1 MRGNNRLNHALR
13 PVTITRNF
21 TKFAEGSVCM
31 AFGDTHVI
39 CTATVDA
46 QVPPFL
52 RDKGRGWVT
61 AEYAMLPRCT
71 PERIVRD
78 SVKRGRAMEIS
89 RFIGRS
95 LRAVTDLVALGERQ
109 IIIDCDVL
117 QADGGTRT
125 AAITGS
131 YVALHDA
138 IGSLLTRGILT
149 ASPLTGA
156 CAAVS
161 VGIVGGEVLVDLCYE
176 EDAHADVDLN
186 LVMDDRNRIIEI
198 QGCSEGAPFDRG
210 LLDAMLDAGQAA
222 VGELLQAQRKAIHGE

>member
-1 MRGNNRLNHALR
+1 MRGNNRPNHALR

-21 TKFAEGSVCM
+21 TKFAEGAVCV
-31 AFGDTHVI
+31 AFGDTKVI

-78 SVKRGRAMEIS
+78 NVKRGRAMEIS

-95 LRAVTDLVALGERQ
+95 LRAVTDLAALGERQ

-138 IGSLLTRGILT
+138 ITSLRTRGII
-149 ASPLTGA
+149 AANPLTGA

-161 VGIVGGEVLVDLCYE
+161 IGIVAGEVLVDLCYE

-186 LVMDDRNRIIEI
+186 LVMDDCGRIIEI
-198 QGCSEGAPFDRG
+198 QGCSEGAPFARG
-210 LLDAMLDAGQAA
+210 LLDTMLDAGQAA
-222 VGELLQAQRKAIHGE
+222 MQELLQVQRKALSGE